1 VLEPVVARTPDDPE
15 ALKPVAAPRPLKLLP
30 SPEPITVTA
39 EVPDAPPAAMVWR
52 RVRYRFDRASGPE
65 RIGVE
70 WWRPGEGAL
79 TRDYYVAE
87 DDGGRRFWL
96 FREGLY
102 DETGA
107 PRWFLHGFFA

>member
-1 VLEPVVARTPDDPE
+1 
-15 ALKPVAAPRPLKLLP
+15 
-30 SPEPITVTA
+30 
-39 EVPDAPPAAMVWR
+39 MVWR
-52 RVRYRFDRASGPE
+52 RVNYRFVRTAGPE

-70 WWRPGEGAL
+70 WWSLPQPLASSREAGEAAPGCHDDAAL
-79 TRDYYVAE
+79 TRDYFIAE

-102 DETGA
+102 RQGLS